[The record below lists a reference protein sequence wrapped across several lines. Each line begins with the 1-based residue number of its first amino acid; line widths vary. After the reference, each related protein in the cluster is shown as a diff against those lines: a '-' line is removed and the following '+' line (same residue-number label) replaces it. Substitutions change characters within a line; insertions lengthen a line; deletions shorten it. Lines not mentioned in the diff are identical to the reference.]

1 MLAAASLARAGATM
15 IGLTMGFVAYEQ
27 SHSAFMVAIVVSAFG
42 FAFAIA
48 SLVAG
53 HVLRQVGLRTM
64 LVGSLVSQIIGA
76 LALASVTST
85 AGADA
90 T

>member
-1 MLAAASLARAGATM
+1 M
-15 IGLTMGFVAYEQ
+15 IGLTMDFVAYEQ

-53 HVLRQVGLRTM
+53 HVLRQ
-64 LVGSLVSQIIGA
+64 GA
-76 LALASVTST
+76 YGRCSSGPWSPRSSGPSHSRA
-85 AGADA
+85 
-90 T
+90 